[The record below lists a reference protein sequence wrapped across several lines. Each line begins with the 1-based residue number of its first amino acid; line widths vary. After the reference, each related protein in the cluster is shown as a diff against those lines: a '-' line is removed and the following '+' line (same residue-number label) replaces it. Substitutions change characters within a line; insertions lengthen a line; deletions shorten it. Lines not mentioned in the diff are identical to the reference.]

1 MNKYLYICALT
12 LAAASTLTSCKKDDE
27 EEKEDNKDLYC
38 EIGKSGYTY
47 YAGTQQIVEGLGGAH
62 GFIKV
67 RFNSIAAAAL
77 DSTGQLPVGGSFPEG
92 SVIVKESYSSA
103 SGGLNLYAVM
113 KKSPGNKNSGSG
125 WIWGEYKQGGDVVFS
140 AAKKGNGCISCHSS
154 GDQRDLV
161 RTFDLH

>member
-1 MNKYLYICALT
+1 MKKQAHILSIIVVSAL
-12 LAAASTLTSCKKDDE
+12 LFSSCKKDEE
-27 EEKEDNKDLYC
+27 EEKKDNKDLYC
-38 EIGKSGYTY
+38 EIGKPGYTY

-77 DSTGQLPVGGSFPEG
+77 DSTGKLPIGSSFPQG
-92 SVIVKESYSSA
+92 SVIVKEIYSSA
-103 SGGLNLYAVM
+103 AGGLNIYAVM
-113 KKSPGNKNSGSG
+113 KKSPNDKNAGSG